1 MKNKALRIVIAGG
14 GTGGH
19 LFPGIA
25 IAHAFMEKNAQ
36 NRILFAGTGKNVET
50 AIVSRAG
57 FPHRKIT
64 AEGLK
69 GRGLNAQIRSLLK
82 LPVGIW
88 ESVRMIRE
96 FRPHLV
102 IGVGGY
108 SSGPV
113 VLAAWLLGVKTVL
126 HEQNR
131 IPGIANR
138 VLSLFADCVCVSFP
152 PSGEKG
158 FPASVLTSGRI
169 CVTGNPVRGKI
180 LQIGEKESENPDDV
194 FTVLI
199 TGGSQGAHRINM
211 TMTEAVHHL
220 KEPQK
225 FRMVHQTGSQDESAV
240 RQAYGDAGIASE
252 VRSFFTDMPL
262 QYRDADLI
270 LCRAGAST
278 VAEIAA
284 MGKPAIFIP
293 FPHAADDHQT
303 KNARA
308 LVQAGAADMIPEKEL
323 EARKLAEKIEY
334 YAAHPELL
342 KKMAE
347 KAKKFG
353 KPDAAAH
360 IAEICF
366 SLFDEG

>member
-1 MKNKALRIVIAGG
+1 MKNKAVRIIIAGG

-19 LFPGIA
+19 LFPGIS
-25 IAHAFMEKNAQ
+25 IANAFMATNIR
-36 NRILFAGTGKNVET
+36 NRILFAGTGKSIET
-50 AIVSRAG
+50 DIVAQAG
-57 FPHRKIT
+57 FPHRKVT

-69 GRGLNAQIRSLLK
+69 GRGLTAQIRSLLK
-82 LPVGIW
+82 LPMGIW

-113 VLAAWLLGVKTVL
+113 VLAARLLGAKIVL

-131 IPGIANR
+131 LPGIANR
-138 VLSLFADCVCVSFP
+138 MLSLFADRVCVSFP
-152 PSGEKG
+152 PSREKG
-158 FPASVLTSGRI
+158 FPPSVRESGRI
-169 CVTGNPVRGKI
+169 CVTGNPVRKEI
-180 LQIGEKESENPDDV
+180 LRIGEKESGHHDKP

-211 TMTEAVHHL
+211 TMTEAVKHL
-220 KEPQK
+220 KELQK
-225 FRMVHQTGSQDESAV
+225 FRLVHQTGSLDESAV
-240 RQAYGDAGIASE
+240 RQAYADAGISSE
-252 VRSFFTDMPL
+252 VRPFFTDMPL

-293 FPHAADDHQT
+293 FPYAADDHQT
-303 KNARA
+303 QNARS
-308 LVQAGAADMIPEKEL
+308 LVQAGAADMIAEKEL
-323 EARKLAEKIEY
+323 DAQKLAEKIEF
-334 YAAHPELL
+334 YAKHPELL
-342 KKMAE
+342 KTMAE

-366 SLFDEG
+366 SLFDER